1 MSDILSVL
9 QSAYASNT
17 VSTPSKGKYV
27 PVDPK
32 SYEGTWSGTYTKGTT
47 TKNDKK
53 FSLQVFNVQ
62 GFRAQVKVRDAN
74 GVSYQNVL
82 IKNSSFRVG
91 NTKFVLEGNGKAQ
104 VGTAVTDPVSGNVSL
119 LSGTAT
125 QS

>member
-17 VSTPSKGKYV
+17 VSTPSTGKYV

-32 SYEGTWSGTYTKGTT
+32 SYEGTWSGTY